1 MKIILTGNPIIKKN
15 SRPIYK
21 TKSRPI
27 LGKSAKLKEA
37 EKLAHYEA
45 LSQKQG
51 PTIDYPISIKFLF
64 YRNNKRKVDL
74 SNLYEFPQ
82 DILEGAGIIANDNL
96 IESHDGSRKLYDK
109 ETPRT
114 EIYIKKYE
122 S

>member
-37 EKLAHYEA
+37 EKLAYHEA
-45 LSQKQG
+45 LSQKKG
-51 PTIDYPISIKFLF
+51 PTIDYPISIMFLF

-82 DILEGAGIIANDNL
+82 DILEGAGIITNDNL
-96 IESHDGSRKLYDK
+96 IESHDGSRKLHDK
-109 ETPRT
+109 ESPRT